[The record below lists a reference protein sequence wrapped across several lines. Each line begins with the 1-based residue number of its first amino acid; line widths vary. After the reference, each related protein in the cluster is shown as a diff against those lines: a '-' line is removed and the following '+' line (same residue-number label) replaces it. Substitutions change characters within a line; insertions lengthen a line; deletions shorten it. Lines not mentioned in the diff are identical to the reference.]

1 MKTLADFKRALSL
14 GSVWEGWHL
23 QSGTSLGV
31 REVCKVMYDGVRFKL
46 ADGRESTMDFP
57 KATGIRFDDE
67 GYVYLKRQ
75 SDHMEILKYKLV
87 K

>member
-46 ADGRESTMDFP
+46 ADGRESAMDFP
-57 KATGIRFDDE
+57 KASGFRIDNE
-67 GYVYLKRQ
+67 GYAVIRREVDGQ
-75 SDHMEILKYKLV
+75 EILKYKLV